1 MLNIRVKD
9 SKGNELDCVEC
20 DDDICTIGR
29 GGKNFLQLKG
39 WRIAGNHAQLERRTD
54 GIYVEDRS
62 GAIGTMVNGES
73 VDIYGPLA
81 RTDIIAIGNYSI
93 SVEDP
98 EARSADPLQED
109 AATQQDIFEPDLE
122 SGTPKTDEEKAYK
135 SRAETPVHTEDFPA
149 GLQPPRE
156 QEDPSAADARFVWHK
171 RIHARL
177 MEAMDIR
184 RTDVESLDDKQLTE
198 LVQGLIQGIL
208 KEIDTELPAHIER
221 ERLAKEVLNEAVGL
235 GPLEDFLADDSI
247 TEIMVNQYDSIYYE
261 AGGKLHKS
269 EVTFSSNAA
278 VLAVIERI
286 VSPLGRRIDES
297 SPMVDGRLKDGSRVN
312 AIIPPLAIKGPCL
325 TIRKFSKKNL
335 TVDDLYRYGSISPGV
350 VQFLQQAVKN
360 RKNIIIS
367 GGTGSGKTTFLNL
380 LASFVPRDERIVT
393 VEDSAE
399 LRLEQPHVISLE
411 ARPANMEGKGAVAI
425 RDLVKNCL
433 RMRPDRIVVG
443 ECRGGEALDMLQA
456 MNTGHDGSLTTV
468 HANSPRDVISRL
480 EVMVMMAGME
490 LPDKA
495 ILEQISSAVDIIVQQ
510 SRFSDGS
517 RKITHVTEVTGME
530 SGVVQMQNLFTFKQ
544 SGLDDNG
551 KVLGTLKATGRV
563 PEFYEDLRQRG
574 LQVDMSIFEQDYD
587 V

>member
-20 DDDICTIGR
+20 HDDICTIGR

-39 WRIAGNHAQLERRTD
+39 WRIASNHAQLERRAD
-54 GIYVEDRS
+54 GIYVQDLS
-62 GAIGTMVNGES
+62 GAIGTQVNGAFIDS
-73 VDIYGPLA
+73 YGPLTPA
-81 RTDIIAIGNYSI
+81 DKITI
-93 SVEDP
+93 SSYILSAEDP
-98 EARSADPLQED
+98 EVRTADPLQGFIPAKPD
-109 AATQQDIFEPDLE
+109 TSEPHLE
-122 SGTPKTDEEKAYK
+122 VSDSQTDENARRTGSETSTHA
-135 SRAETPVHTEDFPA
+135 AESAAEQ
-149 GLQPPRE
+149 QPGRIE
-156 QEDPSAADARFVWHK
+156 EDPVATDTRFVWHK

-198 LVQGLIQGIL
+198 LVQGLIQEII
-208 KEIDTELPAHIER
+208 KEIDAEIPAHIER
-221 ERLAKEVLNEAVGL
+221 KRLAKEVLNEAVGL

-247 TEIMVNQYDSIYYE
+247 TEIMVNQYDKIFYE
-261 AGGKLHKS
+261 ANGKLHKS
-269 EVTFSSNAA
+269 DVTFSSNAA

-325 TIRKFSKKNL
+325 TIRKFSHNNL
-335 TVDDLYRYGSISPGV
+335 TVDDLFRYGSISAGV
-350 VQFLQQAVKN
+350 AQFLQQAVKN

-380 LASFVPRDERIVT
+380 LASFVHHDERIVT

-399 LRLEQPHVISLE
+399 LRLEQPNVVTLE
-411 ARPANMEGKGAVAI
+411 ARPANMEGKGAVTI

-563 PEFYEDLRQRG
+563 PEFYEDLRQCG